1 MAAVTV
7 CSDFGGQENKVC
19 HCFPFP
25 PLLLSSRH
33 LFLKVL
39 EAEVLS
45 SGCQKGCVRAL
56 FWVADLSMYPHMV
69 EVNTDSLRVVSYKA

>member
-7 CSDFGGQENKVC
+7 CSDFGVQENKVC

-39 EAEVLS
+39 EAEVQVQGAS
-45 SGCQKGCVRAL
+45 
-56 FWVADLSMYPHMV
+56 
-69 EVNTDSLRVVSYKA
+69 KAV